1 MAETDW
7 TDRHVARWR
16 DHWVDVSFDDEVEGI
31 VVRIARLQ
39 RFLRG
44 AKQRAVA
51 EVGLQDFEY
60 ETLHSLM
67 IRDTPGTASP
77 TDLADELG
85 ISGAGM
91 TGRLD
96 RLEQAGWVQRTTAP
110 DDRRRVVVEI
120 TKAGAKIWR
129 RAMAIRGSQEDEM
142 VGVLTAKERATINRL
157 LRKMTLH
164 VEAQGSD
171 AFADKDH
178 QAPDA

>member
-16 DHWVDVSFDDEVEGI
+16 DHWVDVPFDDDVEGV
-31 VVRIARLQ
+31 VVRIGRLQ
-39 RFLRG
+39 RYLKG
-44 AKQRAVA
+44 TMQRAVT

-77 TDLADELG
+77 TDLAEELG
-85 ISGAGM
+85 VSGAGM

-96 RLEQAGWVQRTTAP
+96 KLEQAGWVQRTVAP

-120 TKAGAKIWR
+120 TKAGADIWR
-129 RAMAIRGSQEDEM
+129 RAMAIRGSQEEEM
-142 VGVLTAKERATINRL
+142 VAVLTPKERTTINRL
-157 LRKMTLH
+157 LKKMTLH
-164 VEAQGSD
+164 VEATHSLDKTHENRDLQGT
-171 AFADKDH
+171 
-178 QAPDA
+178 

>member
-16 DHWVDVSFDDEVEGI
+16 DHWIDIPFDDDVEGV
-31 VVRIARLQ
+31 VVRIGRLQ
-39 RFLRG
+39 RYLKG
-44 AKQRAVA
+44 TMQRAVT

-77 TDLADELG
+77 TDLADGLG
-85 ISGAGM
+85 FSGSGM

-96 RLEQAGWVQRTTAP
+96 KLEQAGWVQRTAAP
-110 DDRRRVVVEI
+110 DDRRRVIVEI
-120 TKAGAKIWR
+120 TKSGADIWR
-129 RAMAIRGSQEDEM
+129 RAMAIRGSQEQE
-142 VGVLTAKERATINRL
+142 VVSALSAKERATINRL

-164 VEAQGSD
+164 VEAQAETSPARPVD
-171 AFADKDH
+171 D
-178 QAPDA
+178 

>member
-16 DHWVDVSFDDEVEGI
+16 DHWVDISFDDQVEAV
-31 VVRIARLQ
+31 VVRISKLQ
-39 RFLRG
+39 RYLKS
-44 AKQRAVA
+44 AMQQAVA

-85 ISGAGM
+85 VSGAGM

-96 RLEQAGWVQRTTAP
+96 RLEQAGWVQRTASP

-120 TKAGAKIWR
+120 TKSGADIWR
-129 RAMAIRGSQEDEM
+129 RAMAIRGSQEDEV

-164 VEAQGSD
+164 VEAKSSN
-171 AFADKDH
+171 
-178 QAPDA
+178 P